1 MKGGVD
7 MVYGTLA
14 VPGVLFGAAVGLALW
29 TYSLVKQEKAAR
41 RDTAFTDK
49 GLFESGKEAA
59 DERKRSS
66 SSSSGLAAQLRKAGV
81 DDPPVMWVA
90 GIVVSAFLL
99 YALASTVSGSVP
111 VGVAVGAASP
121 VGAGA
126 RIAGLQKKRR
136 DMLDRQFASMLPQV
150 AANVRSSLTLERA
163 LRAAAAHVEEPLR
176 EEVGRVLADVAYGA
190 ALPESLER
198 MAQRTGNPD
207 IKAFAAAVR
216 IQQRFG
222 GSVSSVLEM
231 IAAHANARLKAAREL
246 RTEVAGTRLAKW
258 FVAAAMPVM
267 FLIMYAT
274 NADFAQF
281 YLTEPLGWAVLGVA
295 AASEVCGLVA
305 CQHITSLEKEIA

>member
-1 MKGGVD
+1 MA
-7 MVYGTLA
+7 YGTLA
-14 VPGVLFGAAVGLALW
+14 VPGILFAAALGLALW
-29 TYSLVKQEKAAR
+29 AYSLVKQEKAIR
-41 RDTAFTDK
+41 RDTALTDK

-59 DERKRSS
+59 DARKRS
-66 SSSSGLAAQLRKAGV
+66 SSSSGLAAQLRKAGI
-81 DDPPVMWVA
+81 DDAPALWVA
-90 GIVVSAFLL
+90 GVVVSSFLL
-99 YALASTVSGSVP
+99 YALASTVSGSVL

-121 VGAGA
+121 LGAGV

-136 DMLDRQFASMLPQV
+136 DVLDRQFASMLPQV

-176 EEVGRVLADVAYGA
+176 EELGRVLADVAYGA

-207 IKAFAAAVR
+207 MKAFAAAVR

-258 FVAAAMPVM
+258 FVASAMPVM

-274 NADFAQF
+274 NADFARF

-295 AASEVCGLVA
+295 AASEAFGLVA

>member
-1 MKGGVD
+1 MKGGVS
-7 MVYGTLA
+7 MSYGALA
-14 VPGVLFGAAVGLALW
+14 VPGVLFGAAIGLALW

-66 SSSSGLAAQLRKAGV
+66 SSSGLAAQLRKAGV

-99 YALASTVSGSVP
+99 YALASTVSGSVL
-111 VGVAVGAASP
+111 VGAAVGAVSP
-121 VGAGA
+121 LGAGV

-207 IKAFAAAVR
+207 MKAFAAAVR

-274 NADFAQF
+274 NADFAHF

-295 AASEVCGLVA
+295 VASEVFGLVA